1 VGAEVRRR
9 GALITLALMIA
20 LGGGAGAIA
29 ADKKDPSEAAFQKGR
44 LGDRLYRLYVPRA
57 LAVPN
62 DAPRAEGARVPLVVA
77 LHGCWQTPEDF
88 ALGTRLNEVAERRN
102 LVVLYP
108 AQGRRD
114 NISRCWN
121 WFEPAAMAGSETN
134 QLITLVRHVVKEQ
147 RAADRVIVLGFSGG
161 GFMAVNLGCHAPALV
176 RGVGVAAGGPYR
188 CGVGVDAGLQ
198 CMLGQQV
205 NGEKSATE
213 CRGAM
218 GASSARVR
226 ASLWHGSNDVV
237 VNPVNLDALAL
248 MFARLAGVTA
258 STEDRR
264 EGAVYSLYRDASG
277 RPWLETWL
285 IPGMG
290 HAWSGGDIR
299 ATHTYPPGPSATE
312 RMLDFLLE

>member
-1 VGAEVRRR
+1 MSTELRRR
-9 GALITLALMIA
+9 VLMTLAVVIA
-20 LGGGAGAIA
+20 VGGAGVTLA
-29 ADKKDPSEAAFQKGR
+29 ADKKDSAEAAFQKGR
-44 LGDRLYRLYVPRA
+44 LGARLYRLYVPRA
-57 LAVPN
+57 LAVPA
-62 DAPRAEGARVPLVVA
+62 DAPKAEGSRVPLIVA

-102 LVVLYP
+102 LFVLYP

-114 NISRCWN
+114 NASRCWN
-121 WFEPAAMAGSETN
+121 WFEPGGTTGGETN
-134 QLITLVRHVVKEQ
+134 ELIALIRHVVQQQ
-147 RAADRVIVLGFSGG
+147 RAADRVIVLGFSAG
-161 GFMAVNLGCHAPALV
+161 GFMAVNLGCHAPTLV

-188 CGVGVDAGLQ
+188 CGVGVEAGLQ
-198 CMLGQQV
+198 CMLGQHV
-205 NGEKSATE
+205 DGEKAAAA

-218 GASSARVR
+218 GASPTSIR
-226 ASLWHGSNDVV
+226 ASLWHGANDVV
-237 VNPVNLDALAL
+237 VSPVNLDALAL

-264 EGAVYSLYRDASG
+264 EGAVYSLYRDTSS

-290 HAWSGGDIR
+290 HAWSGGDIH